1 MISDIESNV
10 FRELLS
16 FIYTGRST
24 QLPNMAQKLLPLSE
38 NYNIIQLKSICE
50 DVLYEELCETNAI
63 KTIILAQKCNANK
76 LRDRVIDYIADNL
89 LLVRNG
95 SAPEEWKYFIKEYP
109 TAVDKVF
116 EAISYKT
123 QKNTDKKL
131 FHINRWIFRKF
142 NKK

>member
-1 MISDIESNV
+1 M
-10 FRELLS
+10 LS
-16 FIYTGRST
+16 FIYTGKCP
-24 QLPNMAQKLLPLSE
+24 QMAAMAQKLLPLSQI
-38 NYNIIQLKSICE
+38 YHIMQLKSICE
-50 DVLYEELCETNAI
+50 DFLYEELTETNAI
-63 KTIILAQKCNANK
+63 KTIILAEKCNANK

-89 LLVRNG
+89 LLVR
-95 SAPEEWKYFIKEYP
+95 SSSEPDEWKHFIEEYP

-142 NKK
+142 QKK